1 MTINKNSA
9 QIQVP
14 RQSSPLKVMTIIIL
28 LPALLS
34 VCGCSSAKQR
44 ESSSDDVAKIKAL
57 CESYRTA
64 WLANDPKAVLNTF
77 REDAVL
83 LPHHGDKP
91 VRGIAAIRNFWW
103 PANSVPATVTSFTST
118 MDEVQSSGDIGYV
131 WGSFSLSF
139 SYEEEGRKKTA
150 SNAGTYLMIMRR
162 QSNGEWL
169 ITHRMWDDPVPQ

>member
-1 MTINKNSA
+1 MT
-9 QIQVP
+9 
-14 RQSSPLKVMTIIIL
+14 RQPSRLKVMTIIIL
-28 LPALLS
+28 LPVLLS
-34 VCGCSSAKQR
+34 ISGWSCAKQR
-44 ESSSDDVAKIKAL
+44 ASSSDDAAKIKAL

-64 WLANDPKAVLNTF
+64 WLANDPKAVLSTF
-77 REDAVL
+77 TEDAVL

-103 PANSVPATVTSFTST
+103 PAGSAPATVTSFTST
-118 MDEVQSSGDIGYV
+118 IDEVRSSGDMGYV

-150 SNAGTYLMIMRR
+150 SNAGTYLMVMRR

-169 ITHRMWDDPVPQ
+169 ITHRMWDDPVAQ